1 MASETH
7 VLLSF
12 LWSLVYKWPVINVTV
27 LTLKITTQNTTL
39 MGCFLIVLMQLL
51 ELYMYELDININYRH
66 MMDVY
71 LLVRVTYVT
80 FFLLNC
86 I

>member
-27 LTLKITTQNTTL
+27 LTLKITTQNATL
-39 MGCFLIVLMQLL
+39 MGCFQIVLKQLL
-51 ELYMYELDININYRH
+51 ELYMYEVDINIIYRH

-80 FFLLNC
+80 FFLQNC